1 MKPPI
6 TTATLI
12 GLTFSLLAGSVSTA
26 ASASALE
33 QRNPFDPTRKPPPPV
48 VKPPDPPPPPPAL
61 TAKDLRL
68 EGIVAYG
75 AFRGVLAILDG
86 QLKNSL
92 PANRAGRVRIA
103 VGQSFG
109 NGYTLERVE
118 PGQAI
123 ISAGTARYRIPMV
136 RQVDGN
142 LPPPPEPATAP
153 PPAPPLPTPA
163 PVAQAPGTATPAAAP
178 AAAGV
183 HPFMGGG
190 LIAPG
195 GAAAPASA
203 PTASAAPAEAT
214 AATPAEPPPE
224 AAPEPATAPAE
235 PTGNQP
241 KSLLEAILQAQ
252 QAAKNR
258 PAGAAVPANPFANP
272 AGTK

>member
-1 MKPPI
+1 MKPP
-6 TTATLI
+6 ATPPILI
-12 GLTFSLLAGSVSTA
+12 GFALALLAGN

-153 PPAPPLPTPA
+153 PSAPPPA
-163 PVAQAPGTATPAAAP
+163 PVAQAPSGTAPAAAP
-178 AAAGV
+178 GANN
-183 HPFMGGG
+183 PF
-190 LIAPG
+190 LSG
-195 GAAAPASA
+195 GALAPSASPVAPAM
-203 PTASAAPAEAT
+203 PASAAPVQAAAAETSPAATSAETTPEAT
-214 AATPAEPPPE
+214 SEPA
-224 AAPEPATAPAE
+224 ATAPAE